1 MTPPEIVSL
10 LFTQNLHGDLRFL
23 PRLSRV
29 LMHLRIEDRR
39 SYTVDL
45 GNSCAPDVW
54 HCEATDGRSML
65 IALDGINYS
74 AANAEGLTEQA
85 RPQLSR
91 SLVTLKA
98 VNAAHPDWIERVAL
112 VTAPP
117 DEPIPGAEM
126 TLVVKPSLEARV
138 TGNVIEFPAVERYRI
153 GRLRVRIDTVPF
165 ELVSVE
171 TFDVPPTTPPDPVVS
186 GMIDFIEGEARHY
199 QKRKSQS

>member
-1 MTPPEIVSL
+1 MTQPEIVSL

-23 PRLSRV
+23 PRLARV

-39 SYTVDL
+39 SYTIDL

-54 HCEATDGRSML
+54 HCDATDGRSML

-74 AANAEGLTEQA
+74 AANAEGLAEHA

-112 VTAPP
+112 VTSTP
-117 DEPIPGAEM
+117 DAPIPGAEM
-126 TLVVKPSLEARV
+126 TMVIKPHLEARV
-138 TGNVIEFPAVERYRI
+138 NGTVIEFPAVERYRI
-153 GRLRVRIDTVPF
+153 GRLRVRIDTLPF
-165 ELVSVE
+165 ELISVE
-171 TFDVPPTTPPDPVVS
+171 TFDVPPTTAPDPVVS

>member
-1 MTPPEIVSL
+1 MTQPEIVSL

-74 AANAEGLTEQA
+74 AANAEGLAEHA

-98 VNAAHPDWIERVAL
+98 VSAAHPDWIERVAL
-112 VTAPP
+112 VSTLP
-117 DEPIPGAEM
+117 DEAIPGAEM
-126 TLVVKPSLEARV
+126 TLVIKPQLEARV
-138 TGNVIEFPAVERYRI
+138 TGTMIEFPAVERYRI
-153 GRLRVRIDTVPF
+153 GRLRVRTDTVPF

-199 QKRKSQS
+199 QKRRGQS

>member
-1 MTPPEIVSL
+1 MTEPEIVSL

-74 AANAEGLTEQA
+74 AANAEGLAEQA

-98 VNAAHPDWIERVAL
+98 VSAAHPDWIERVAL
-112 VTAPP
+112 VAAPP

-126 TLVVKPSLEARV
+126 TLVVKPSLQARV
-138 TGNVIEFPAVERYRI
+138 TDTMIEFPAVERYRI
-153 GRLRVRIDTVPF
+153 GRLRVRIDTIPF

-171 TFDVPPTTPPDPVVS
+171 AFDVPPTTPPDPVVS